1 MNNRLTNLGVKTLTG
16 ALIGG
21 GLLFVLLGFLGV
33 RRSSSIVLQM
43 PYVAS
48 GGIGGLAMIA
58 LGALLVVQNQIREQA
73 RRAAAVTEALEEWKD
88 AALSEFR
95 AFLEGASLE
104 MELRDPEPVRNGFA
118 DPRVLEATV
127 G

>member
-1 MNNRLTNLGVKTLTG
+1 MNDRLTNLGVKTLTG
-16 ALIGG
+16 ALIAG

-33 RRSSSIVLQM
+33 RRESNIVLQL
-43 PYVAS
+43 PYLAS
-48 GGIGGLAMIA
+48 GGIGGLALIG
-58 LGALLVVQNQIREQA
+58 LGALVVVQNQIREQA

-88 AALSEFR
+88 AALGEFR

-104 MELRDPEPVRNGFA
+104 MELRDPAPTRDQVREN
-118 DPRVLEATV
+118 RMLEATI

>member
-1 MNNRLTNLGVKTLTG
+1 MNNRLTNLGVKALTG
-16 ALIGG
+16 ALITG

-33 RRSSSIVLQM
+33 RRESNIVLQM
-43 PYVAS
+43 PYLAS
-48 GGIGGLAMIA
+48 GGIGGLALIG
-58 LGALLVVQNQIREQA
+58 LGALVVVQNQIREQA

-88 AALSEFR
+88 AALGEFR

-104 MELRDPEPVRNGFA
+104 MELRDPAPAEHARHNGL
-118 DPRVLEATV
+118 REAAV